1 MCSQKTLV
9 NIQPNMSCVAL
20 GKFTACLAPK
30 SSSVKWEQP
39 PSPPPQTQ
47 SRGNLKGLGS
57 AQPTSCSQDL
67 TSYFTALS
75 THIPVSSGPCFVRF
89 HSFVLSL
96 LCLTLSNPMDC
107 SPPGP
112 SVHGIFQA
120 RILVWVAISSSQP
133 RDQTHISCI
142 SCKGRQILY
151 HCTTWDCL
159 EIG

>member
-1 MCSQKTLV
+1 MCSQKTVV
-9 NIQPNMSCVAL
+9 NIQPNMRCVAL
-20 GKFTACLAPK
+20 GKFIACLAPK

-39 PSPPPQTQ
+39 PSCPPQTQ
-47 SRGNLKGLGS
+47 SRVNLKGLGS

-67 TSYFTALS
+67 NCYFTALS
-75 THIPVSSGPCFVRF
+75 THIPISSGPCFVPF

-96 LCLTLSNPMDC
+96 LCLTLCNPMDY
-107 SPPGP
+107 SPPGS

-120 RILVWVAISSSQP
+120 RILEWVAISSSRP

-142 SCKGRQILY
+142 SCTGRQILY
-151 HCTTWDCL
+151 HCATWDCL